1 MNRHSHLPARVALLA
16 GLAFLALLLGGCHA
30 GAPVLA
36 FPPDQ
41 LPDLAR
47 AMARIETLS
56 VDEDNMTQRQIK
68 ELHARLGFGTE
79 QLNSAQVYTR
89 GRALFLQGYWYENAK
104 DYAGAQRNYA
114 EVQRTNTPYAAQALY
129 RSGVLGMRGVLGQQS
144 AGVAKNSFRPLV
156 MKHDEPGMLDRLFSG
171 ARPQQY
177 RVLVRTVPGQT
188 PPALAGEGGVAAV
201 DGGDETPTIAPA
213 PMSATALA
221 YLDAIYRT
229 GGGVDQVYYFTV
241 KGMVDAFRA
250 LSPAYGAALALIF
263 LALLV
268 KVLTIPLT
276 NKAFRGMRDMQ
287 RIQPILKELQEKY
300 KGDRAK
306 LAEEQM
312 RVYKEHNVSMTGG
325 CLPMVIQLPIFI
337 IVYNAVN
344 VYASGFA
351 GARFFWVHSL
361 ALPDTPL
368 LLLYLVSMIVSQKLT
383 PTTATA
389 DPMVQQQQK
398 IMTWF
403 MPIFL
408 VVFLKDFASAFVLY
422 WLFLNLFTTVHQYYL
437 LRQFRAE
444 EAAAGIVPA
453 GAKPGPVK
461 PTETTVTPAP
471 NTPRKK
477 GKRR

>member
-1 MNRHSHLPARVALLA
+1 MNRHPHSPAWAARLPSWGALLA
-16 GLAFLALLLGGCHA
+16 ALVFLILLLSGCGG

-41 LPDLAR
+41 LPNLAQ
-47 AMARIETLS
+47 AMVRIETLS
-56 VDEDNMTQRQIK
+56 VDEDAMTMGQVK
-68 ELHARLGFGTE
+68 ALHTTLGFGNE
-79 QLNSAQVYTR
+79 QLNSEKVYTR
-89 GRALFLQGYWYENAK
+89 ARAQFLQGYWYENAK

-129 RSGVLGMRGVLGQQS
+129 RSGVLGMRGVLGNQS

-156 MKHDEPGMLDRLFSG
+156 LKHDEPGLFDRLLTG

-177 RVLVRTVPGQT
+177 RVLTRVVPDQAA
-188 PPALAGEGGVAAV
+188 PALAGEGGVAVV
-201 DGGDETPTIAPA
+201 DGGEDAPTFTAA
-213 PMSATALA
+213 PMSATALNH
-221 YLDAIYRT
+221 LDTIYRT
-229 GGGVDQVYYFTV
+229 SGGVDQVYYFTV
-241 KGMVDAFRA
+241 KGMVDAFRSI
-250 LSPAYGAALALIF
+250 SPAYGAALALIF

-300 KGDRAK
+300 KDDRAK

-325 CLPMVIQLPIFI
+325 CLPMLIQLPIFI

-351 GARFFWVHSL
+351 GAQFFWIRSL

-368 LLLYLVSMIVSQKLT
+368 LLLYLVSMIFSQKLT

-422 WLFLNLFTTVHQYYL
+422 WLFLNIFTTIHQYYL
-437 LRQFRAE
+437 LRQFRGRE
-444 EAAAGIVPA
+444 IGQSD
-453 GAKPGPVK
+453 
-461 PTETTVTPAP
+461 
-471 NTPRKK
+471 
-477 GKRR
+477 